1 MTSKVKTTLDAKIKH
16 YEKDGYTLFKTGVGE
31 KAMKNACYN
40 CEDSHYNATVTYVT
54 GDKKGKDV
62 EWAVLYT
69 MAF

>member
-1 MTSKVKTTLDAKIKH
+1 MQKSNTMKKMVILC
-16 YEKDGYTLFKTGVGE
+16 LKTGVGE

-40 CEDSHYNATVTYVT
+40 CEDSHFNATVTYVT